1 MNVQPSLSPIYAFGP
16 FRLDPLRGKLYHKAD
31 VMLLSEPLRRLLI
44 MLIRSNGAVVDKE
57 AIASNIWP
65 EAAVSDGNLS
75 QHVYMLRRLLKQNA
89 KDRDYIVTV
98 RGEGFRFVA
107 PVSVAPPSCDAGATI
122 AQEPAS
128 GGARGEPDVIHHYCR
143 GCYLLERR
151 TAGALADASQQFEAA
166 LREHPEYVP
175 ALIGLARSY
184 ALMTQYG
191 YAPGSF
197 TYPKA
202 KAAIL
207 RALEIDS
214 SSAEARATLGHI
226 LLFCDWSWVEAE
238 REIQTAIRLNPKC
251 TSVYVSAAWFYA
263 CRGSRERSLHQ
274 MERALLIEPSSPVL
288 QLCLARI
295 FLHNGEYRRAI
306 DAFASLLESVPELS
320 IARLHRAQAFVL
332 NGQPVEALADLLV
345 LAVDRAEDLA
355 FRLPLLGRAY
365 ADCGETKRA
374 EDIYANLLDASR
386 TEYVTGVNLA
396 MVAAGLGRL
405 EEAFTHLERSLLD
418 RDPALL
424 LLRGLPWFEPIAQ
437 RTRFRDLLRAIGWA
451 APKSITESVSISG
464 LTVRAL
470 ISRTGKALL

>member
-1 MNVQPSLSPIYAFGP
+1 MNVQSNLSPVYSFGS
-16 FRLDPLRGKLYHKAD
+16 FRLDPLRGKLYHEAD
-31 VMLLSEPLRRLLI
+31 VALLSERLTQLLI
-44 MLIRSNGAVVDKE
+44 MLIRSNGAVVEKE
-57 AIASNIWP
+57 TIAAQIWP
-65 EAAVSDGNLS
+65 EAPVTDGNLS

-89 KDRDYIVTV
+89 RDRDYIVTV

-107 PVSVAPPSCDAGATI
+107 PVSVAPPARDLRTPAT
-122 AQEPAS
+122 EEFAS
-128 GGARGEPDVIHHYCR
+128 GHAPSEPDVIHHYYR

-151 TAGALADASQQFEAA
+151 TAGALADASQHFEAA

-207 RALEIDS
+207 RALEIS
-214 SSAEARATLGHI
+214 PSSAEARATLGHI

-251 TSVYVSAAWFYA
+251 TSVYVTAAWFYA
-263 CRGSRERSLHQ
+263 CKGSRENSLRQ
-274 MERALLIEPSSPVL
+274 MERALFIEPSSPVL

-295 FLHNGEYRRAI
+295 FLHTGECQRAI

-332 NGQPVEALADLLV
+332 NGQPSEALADLLA
-345 LAVDRAEDLA
+345 LPVDRAEDLA

-365 ADCGETKRA
+365 ADCGEIKRA
-374 EDIYANLLDASR
+374 EDIYTSLLEASR

-405 EEAFTHLERSLLD
+405 EEAFAHLERSLVD

-424 LLRGLPWFEPIAQ
+424 LLCGLRWFEPIAQ
-437 RTRFRDLLRAIGWA
+437 RARFKALLRAIGWSA
-451 APKSITESVSISG
+451 ARTISESVRLAIA
-464 LTVRAL
+464 VRA
-470 ISRTGKALL
+470 R

>member
-1 MNVQPSLSPIYAFGP
+1 MNVQSNLSPIYAFGP
-16 FRLDPLRGKLYHKAD
+16 FRLDPLRGKLYHEAD
-31 VMLLSEPLRRLLI
+31 VVLLSERLTRLLI

-57 AIASNIWP
+57 TIVAQIWP
-65 EAAVSDGNLS
+65 EAPVTDGNLS

-89 KDRDYIVTV
+89 RDRDYIVTV
-98 RGEGFRFVA
+98 RGAGFRFVA
-107 PVSVAPPSCDAGATI
+107 PVSVAPPARDVRAPATDEFASRDAR
-122 AQEPAS
+122 S
-128 GGARGEPDVIHHYCR
+128 EPDVIHHYSR

-184 ALMTQYG
+184 ALMTEYG

-226 LLFCDWSWVEAE
+226 LFFCDWSWAEAE

-263 CRGSRERSLHQ
+263 CKGSREKSLRQ
-274 MERALLIEPSSPVL
+274 MEHALFIEPSSPVL

-295 FLHNGEYRRAI
+295 FLHSGECQRAI

-332 NGQPVEALADLLV
+332 SGQPAEALADLLV
-345 LAVDRAEDLA
+345 LPVDRAEDLA

-374 EDIYANLLDASR
+374 EDIYASLLEASR

-396 MVAAGLGRL
+396 LVAAGLRRL
-405 EEAFTHLERSLLD
+405 EEAQVHLERSLVD

-424 LLRGLPWFEPIAQ
+424 LLGGLRWFEPIAQ
-437 RTRFRDLLRAIGWA
+437 RARFKALLRAIGWP
-451 APKSITESVSISG
+451 APRSIAESVR
-464 LTVRAL
+464 LAFAVRA
-470 ISRTGKALL
+470 